1 MIKNNLP
8 TILQLMNS
16 TEVRDYKLWV
26 KVLFDI

>member
-16 TEVRDYKLWV
+16 TEVRDYKLWI